1 MRNQNK
7 QRYDFDRVQYNENVI
22 NTITNSC
29 ITSQKTI
36 EILLKNSNVFRPCN
50 FRQIELNGIAKFEFV
65 ERENVSLI
73 DIFNKLRG

>member
-1 MRNQNK
+1 MRRK
-7 QRYDFDRVQYNENVI
+7 QRYDFDRIQYNEQVI

-29 ITSQKTI
+29 ITSHKTI

-65 ERENVSLI
+65 QRESFDVS
-73 DIFNKLRG
+73 KLFEKMGVML

>member
-1 MRNQNK
+1 MRRK
-7 QRYDFDRVQYNENVI
+7 YDFEKIHYNEKVI

-36 EILLKNSNVFRPCN
+36 EILLKNSTVFRPCN

-65 ERENVSLI
+65 ERESFDVS
-73 DIFNKLRG
+73 KLFEKMGVML

>member
-1 MRNQNK
+1 MRRK
-7 QRYDFDRVQYNENVI
+7 YDFEKIQYNERVI

-36 EILLKNSNVFRPCN
+36 EILLKNSTVFRPCN

>member
-1 MRNQNK
+1 MRRK
-7 QRYDFDRVQYNENVI
+7 YDFEKIQYNEKVI

-36 EILLKNSNVFRPCN
+36 EILLKNSTVFRPCN

-65 ERENVSLI
+65 ERESFDVS
-73 DIFNKLRG
+73 KLFEKMGVML